1 MVSARTLSSL
11 TTWAA
16 FALASRA
23 SFSWST
29 APSPQRVV
37 IFISVVGCGTAS
49 VMPMRQKRRQANE
62 SVTSAHSVSK
72 PSRYLKRKNIMRR

>member
-1 MVSARTLSSL
+1 VVSARTLSSL

-16 FALASRA
+16 IGFLINA

-37 IFISVVGCGTAS
+37 IFINVLGCGTAS
-49 VMPMRQKRRQANE
+49 VMAMRQKRRQARL
-62 SVTSAHSVSK
+62 SATSAQSVSK
-72 PSRYLKRKNIMRR
+72 PSRYLKRKNIIRR